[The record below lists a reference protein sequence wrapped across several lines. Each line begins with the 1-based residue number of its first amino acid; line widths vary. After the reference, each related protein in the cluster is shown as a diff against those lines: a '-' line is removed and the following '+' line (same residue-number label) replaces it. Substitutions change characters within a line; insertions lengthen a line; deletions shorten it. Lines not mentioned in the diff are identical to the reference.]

1 MILLNHSNHISV
13 LKIFKDLHYDGDYDI
28 CQKTIY
34 SSLEK
39 SDTETNMTKAL
50 YQMCSWN
57 LKHAVQSS

>member
-1 MILLNHSNHISV
+1 MMGIM
-13 LKIFKDLHYDGDYDI
+13 K

-50 YQMCSWN
+50 YQMCSRN